1 MLRFRLMVPLL
12 WSFKCSDNLM
22 FSVSFALQLFQ
33 LLSKQWANQFC
44 HAWWMLPI
52 TSTLNTFYVSSF
64 LILKSSIF
72 SSSIVFN
79 VSTLSMWG
87 TRVLLVVWSMLSVWM
102 TWLRVVLG
110 PDLRLG
116 IKELSVVIIAVQVI
130 LEWIKIILI
139 KGLYWGAELSFVTVC
154 LIKSKLWASNLTL
167 VN

>member
-1 MLRFRLMVPLL
+1 
-12 WSFKCSDNLM
+12 
-22 FSVSFALQLFQ
+22 
-33 LLSKQWANQFC
+33 
-44 HAWWMLPI
+44 MLPI

-79 VSTLSMWG
+79 VSTLSMCG

-116 IKELSVVIIAVQVI
+116 RKELSVVIIAGQVI
-130 LEWIKIILI
+130 
-139 KGLYWGAELSFVTVC
+139 
-154 LIKSKLWASNLTL
+154 SN
-167 VN
+167 

>member
-1 MLRFRLMVPLL
+1 MLRFRFMVPLL
-12 WSFKCSDNLM
+12 WSFTCSDNLM

-87 TRVLLVVWSMLSVWM
+87 TRDLFVVWSMLSVWM

-116 IKELSVVIIAVQVI
+116 GKELSVLIIAGQ
-130 LEWIKIILI
+130 EIIPI
-139 KGLYWGAELSFVTVC
+139 KGLYWGAELCFVTVC
-154 LIKSKLWASNLTL
+154 LIQSNL
-167 VN
+167 